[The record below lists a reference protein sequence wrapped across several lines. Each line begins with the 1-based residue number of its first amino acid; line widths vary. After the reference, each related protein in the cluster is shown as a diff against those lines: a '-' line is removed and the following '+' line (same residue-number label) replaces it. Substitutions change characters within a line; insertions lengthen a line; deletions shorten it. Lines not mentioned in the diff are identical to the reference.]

1 MKVIMIP
8 TTIPNKNST
17 ILFPSHDRVGK
28 IEKTK
33 DISLTHALDACSYY
47 IALKHPIVKRVA
59 VSTEW

>member
-1 MKVIMIP
+1 MQVSKKYLI
-8 TTIPNKNST
+8 KD
-17 ILFPSHDRVGK
+17 LEQCQRDRAGK